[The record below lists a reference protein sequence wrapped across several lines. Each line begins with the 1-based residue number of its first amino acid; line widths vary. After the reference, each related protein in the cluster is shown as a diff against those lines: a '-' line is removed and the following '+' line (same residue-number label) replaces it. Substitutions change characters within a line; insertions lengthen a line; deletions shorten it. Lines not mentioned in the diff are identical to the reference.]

1 MSIAIRHLSAFTL
14 LLSPLIANADGSAI
28 DKVYHPYVEPL
39 EQEFEWRMITADGDS
54 LQKFSYGQSVSDRLY
69 IEGYLVAADQ
79 QDNFHLSSVELEV
92 KYQLTEQGEY
102 VIDWGYLGEL
112 ERSTRFNGWEYTNTL
127 LMEKQWGN
135 WVGAANLSL
144 VYEWGSE
151 VDNELETAAALQAKY
166 RLSRHFEPAI
176 ELYAGQDSHAIG
188 PVALGDLRLGPG
200 KKLHWETGVLFGVD
214 DKTPDTTL
222 RFLTEFEF

>member
-1 MSIAIRHLSAFTL
+1 
-14 LLSPLIANADGSAI
+14 
-28 DKVYHPYVEPL
+28 
-39 EQEFEWRMITADGDS
+39 
-54 LQKFSYGQSVSDRLY
+54 
-69 IEGYLVAADQ
+69 
-79 QDNFHLSSVELEV
+79 
-92 KYQLTEQGEY
+92 
-102 VIDWGYLGEL
+102 
-112 ERSTRFNGWEYTNTL
+112 
-127 LMEKQWGN
+127 MEKQWGN